1 MLLWLPRKG
10 GNYVP
15 RQQRV
20 ASMSQEQFSGYEY
33 GIVRLLVV
41 TKMDDIIPREVKVSI
56 FPCNFGFT
64 SKSIL

>member
-1 MLLWLPRKG
+1 
-10 GNYVP
+10 
-15 RQQRV
+15 
-20 ASMSQEQFSGYEY
+20 MSQEQFSGYEY